1 VAKKELILDIAGV
14 LVTNFSPR
22 FWQALSEEFHTPY
35 ETLVQFGKET
45 REGEAK
51 RLGWNTLLADER
63 GNWVP
68 KITAQLSTA
77 GGV

>member
-1 VAKKELILDIAGV
+1 MAKKELILDIAGV

-51 RLGWNTLLADER
+51 VSVKLSPPS
-63 GNWVP
+63 NWD
-68 KITAQLSTA
+68 LNLRR
-77 GGV
+77 